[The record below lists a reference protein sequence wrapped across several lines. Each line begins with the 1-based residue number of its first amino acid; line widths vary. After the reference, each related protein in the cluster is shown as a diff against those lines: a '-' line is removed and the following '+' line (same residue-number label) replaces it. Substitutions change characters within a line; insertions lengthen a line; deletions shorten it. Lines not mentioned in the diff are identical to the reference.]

1 MSLIS
6 RLFIKGM
13 VCQRCIMVVKS
24 ELEAMGLSTQ
34 KVELGEVTVIS
45 AKETVDTDLVA
56 EKLLPLGF
64 QLLEDR
70 KLALV
75 KKLKELVAEV
85 YSGSYDFPHHFRF
98 SDLVVKKLSKDY
110 DSVSSLFAL
119 VEHKTL
125 EQYIIGYRVEKIKE
139 FLVYSTSTLSDIAFQ
154 LNYSSVAHLSRQFRQ
169 VTGLTPSHFRN
180 IRKNREKAAIQ
191 HFHTECAG

>member
-98 SDLVVKKLSKDY
+98 SDLVVKRLSKDY